1 MKHILL
7 IFTFLFSI
15 SFTTFGQTQD
25 RVEINGKVIVEI
37 NEVEG
42 LVVYNKTS
50 NKRTLTDSSG
60 AFTIEVAVNDAIEI
74 SALQFKTFMVTITPD
89 IISSKQLTAF
99 LVERINNL
107 DEVVILPFGL
117 SGNLA
122 TDLNKLKTF
131 NLDIDAIY
139 SDVENI
145 EAFQYTEPQ
154 YAAVENMILKK
165 DRFYNG
171 VDFVKITNW
180 LIKPRLKSKNKD
192 EENEQKFSNFN
203 DLITGYTQD
212 FISANFEIPKE
223 KVEAFIVFAENN
235 NTDASLLD
243 TGKDIELIEYLV
255 NQSEL
260 FLNEEKNKN

>member
-15 SFTTFGQTQD
+15 SYTALGQAID
-25 RVEINGKVIVEI
+25 RIEINGKVIVEI

-42 LVVYNKTS
+42 LVVYNKTA
-50 NKRTLTDSSG
+50 NMRTLTDSSG
-60 AFTIEVAVNDAIEI
+60 AFKINVAVNDEIEI

-89 IISSKQLTAF
+89 IISSRQLTAF

-131 NLDIDAIY
+131 NLDLNAMY

-145 EAFQYTEPQ
+145 EEFQYTEPQ
-154 YAAVENMILKK
+154 YAAVENMILIK

-180 LIKPRLKSKNKD
+180 LIKPRFKSKNKA
-192 EENEQKFSNFN
+192 EVQEQKFSNFN
-203 DLITGYTQD
+203 TLMTAYTQD
-212 FISANFEIPKE
+212 FISTNFEIPKE
-223 KVEAFIVFAENN
+223 KVEAFIVYAEKN

-255 NQSEL
+255 TQSQL
-260 FLNEEKNKN
+260 FLNEDSNKN